1 MLISAKYL
9 RQFKHIGLSFPLLQ
23 KLLSKNQPPLNYKI
37 KPLKHGFIPYGQTV
51 YIKIQTILNNDKKWF
66 QKYTSSRIKIK
77 FNQLERFGK
86 KQTWY

>member
-1 MLISAKYL
+1 MLILAKYF

-37 KPLKHGFIPYGQTV
+37 KPLKHGFVRYGQTV
-51 YIKIQTILNNDKKWF
+51 YIIIQTILNNDKKWF

-77 FNQLERFGK
+77 FN
-86 KQTWY
+86 